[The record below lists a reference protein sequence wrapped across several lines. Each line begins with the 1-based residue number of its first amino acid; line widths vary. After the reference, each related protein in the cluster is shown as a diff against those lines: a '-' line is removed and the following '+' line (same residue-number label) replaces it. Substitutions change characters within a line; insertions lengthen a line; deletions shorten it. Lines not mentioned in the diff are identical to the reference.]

1 MIFAQAYEDA
11 LFLPFN
17 HTCVAEHFVPG
28 TPDTDPGGTGVWV
41 ILHNNHIYVQ
51 QDAEGIR
58 LPQSPSTTLPTEII
72 TVGTQAT
79 ATHTFYCG
87 QWDNLPCRV
96 CFLPTTATPPANLTG
111 LTGYSLR
118 REEPDLDLALISM
131 GVLAKHLHHWLGNSR
146 FCSSC
151 GAPMR
156 PIPVT
161 WGMECCG
168 CGQHHFP
175 HIHPCAIVLVQ
186 REDKLLLTR
195 KPTWEPGR
203 YSHSAGFMEPGENLE
218 ETAYREV
225 LEETGIHIRN
235 IRYCGSQAW
244 PFPSQLMAGFIADYA
259 SGTIQIQRDELEDA
273 AWFSASK
280 LPILPSRRSISRFL
294 IDLWLKE
301 QGLES

>member
-1 MIFAQAYEDA
+1 MNFAQAYEDA

-17 HTCVAEHFVPG
+17 HTSVAQHFAPA
-28 TPDTDPGGTGVWV
+28 TPDADPGGTGVWV
-41 ILHNNHIYVQ
+41 ILHNDHIYVE
-51 QDAEGIR
+51 QDADGIR
-58 LPQSPSTTLPTEII
+58 LPQNSPTLPSTEIV
-72 TVGTQAT
+72 TT
-79 ATHTFYCG
+79 AAGVQNFYCG
-87 QWDNLPCRV
+87 HWDNLPCRV
-96 CFLPTTATPPANLTG
+96 CVIPTTATLPAHLSE

-118 REEPDLDLALISM
+118 HEEPDLDLALISI
-131 GVLAKHLHHWLGNSR
+131 GVLAKHLHHWLENSR

-186 REDKLLLTR
+186 HEDKILLTR
-195 KPTWEPGR
+195 KPTWAPGR

-225 LEETGIHIRN
+225 LEETGIQICN

-244 PFPSQLMAGFIADYA
+244 PFPSQLMAGFMADYA
-259 SGTIQIQRDELEDA
+259 SGSIQVEQEELEDA
-273 AWFSASK
+273 AWFSANH

-294 IDLWLKE
+294 IDRWLKE
-301 QGLES
+301 QGLER